1 MAASGRCWPTAASFA
16 CEESHPTLTCSG
28 REETLGERL
37 GVAQGCNCRSILDAI
52 AMLIEALQAIL
63 HGRWGVVQPCKC
75 RKILDAIASLI
86 EAERSDLAMVLI
98 EGEMNSQK

>member
-1 MAASGRCWPTAASFA
+1 MAREARGKASTLPKTSM
-16 CEESHPTLTCSG
+16 ESGP
-28 REETLGERL
+28 
-37 GVAQGCNCRSILDAI
+37 
-52 AMLIEALQAIL
+52 
-63 HGRWGVVQPCKC
+63 WGVVQPCKC